1 MKSGPSTLS
10 IGLSIPTYG
19 RQRELSRLLES
30 LSNQSILPD
39 QIVIVDQNDPGF
51 LDLVIHEWVDKLPIQ
66 HDVVP
71 YKSASKARNHGAQKL
86 TTEIVAFPDDDC
98 IFTERTI
105 ELIQQTFFNNPSVD
119 VIIGQ
124 KPIKQAKN
132 STKTTEI
139 KPIITVLNLFNAK
152 AETSNIFCRKGLIK
166 KMPTLFDEWIGPGDQ
181 TDVIS
186 NEETDLL
193 IRMLRKNAKIVLCTG
208 IQINHHSSQVSFKRS
223 LKYAEGRYELIRRQK
238 LGLFYYLIN
247 LLQPLVRLAKH
258 PSLEGLQYCVA
269 TMLGRSGITRL
280 IRH

>member
-10 IGLSIPTYG
+10 VGLSIPTYG
-19 RQRELSRLLES
+19 RKRELSRLLES

-105 ELIQQTFFNNPSVD
+105 ELIQQTFFNNPSAD

-124 KPIKQAKN
+124 KPIRQAKN
-132 STKTTEI
+132 STKATKI

-152 AETSNIFCRKGLIK
+152 AETSNIFCRKGLIL
-166 KMPTLFDEWIGPGDQ
+166 KMPTLFDEYIGPGDQ

-258 PSLEGLQYCVA
+258 PSLERLQYCVA

>member
-10 IGLSIPTYG
+10 VGLSIPTYG
-19 RQRELSRLLES
+19 RKRELSRLLES

-124 KPIKQAKN
+124 KPIRQAKN
-132 STKTTEI
+132 STKATKI

>member
-10 IGLSIPTYG
+10 VGLSIPTYG

-30 LSNQSILPD
+30 LSNQSIFPD
-39 QIVIVDQNDPGF
+39 QIVIVDQNNPGF
-51 LDLVIHEWVDKLPIQ
+51 LDLVIREWVDKLPIQ
-66 HDVVP
+66 HDVVS
-71 YKSASKARNHGAQKL
+71 YKSASKARNHGARKL
-86 TTEIVAFPDDDC
+86 TTEIIAFPDDDC
-98 IFTERTI
+98 IFTEGAI
-105 ELIQQTFFNNPSVD
+105 EQIRQTFFNNPSFD
-119 VIIGQ
+119 VLIGQ
-124 KPIKQAKN
+124 KPIRRDKSFTNTNK
-132 STKTTEI
+132 TKTVKTI
-139 KPIITVLNLFNAK
+139 LDLFNAK
-152 AETSNIFCRKGLIK
+152 AETSNIFCRKGLTL
-166 KMPTLFDEWIGPGDQ
+166 KMPMLFNESIGPGDQ
-181 TDVIS
+181 TSVIS

-193 IRMLRKNAKIVLCTG
+193 VRMLRENAKIVLCTG

>member
-10 IGLSIPTYG
+10 VGLSIPTYG
-19 RQRELSRLLES
+19 RKRELSRLLES

-86 TTEIVAFPDDDC
+86 TTEIIAFPDDDC
-98 IFTERTI
+98 IFTESTT

-124 KPIKQAKN
+124 KPIRQAKN
-132 STKTTEI
+132 STKATKI

>member
-1 MKSGPSTLS
+1 MKSGLSTLS
-10 IGLSIPTYG
+10 VGLSIPTYG

-105 ELIQQTFFNNPSVD
+105 ELIQQTFFNNPSAD

-124 KPIKQAKN
+124 KPIKRDKSFANTNK
-132 STKTTEI
+132 TKTVKTI
-139 KPIITVLNLFNAK
+139 LDLFNAK
-152 AETSNIFCRKGLIK
+152 AETSNIFCRKGLIL
-166 KMPTLFDEWIGPGDQ
+166 KMPTLFDECIGPGDQ

-258 PSLEGLQYCVA
+258 PSLERLQYCVA

-280 IRH
+280 ICH